1 MGEIKRVPTV
11 CPCCDGE
18 LLLTRLTCR
27 SCGTELSGEFGT
39 CGCHEASAHVG
50 TDTTE
55 PEDRDAAS
63 AGTPLDSGPPPQ
75 GALSAQAQIL
85 ARVASGDLD
94 PGTAA
99 DLLRRLG

>member
-39 CGCHEASAHVG
+39 CGCHEESAQAG

-55 PEDRDAAS
+55 SEDATS
-63 AGTPLDSGPPPQ
+63 SGSPLDSGSPSR
-75 GALSAQAQIL
+75 GAFSAQAQIL